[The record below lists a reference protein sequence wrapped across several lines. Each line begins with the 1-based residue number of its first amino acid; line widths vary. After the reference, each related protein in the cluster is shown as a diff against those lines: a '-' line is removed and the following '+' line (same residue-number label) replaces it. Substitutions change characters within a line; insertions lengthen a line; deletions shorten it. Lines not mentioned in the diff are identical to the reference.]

1 MPDWLLELMPA
12 AEGEEPRQKAVAEDR
27 QVMPLRADTQA
38 EPYTKPQEAAP
49 ADVDG
54 LDDLRHQVAVQE
66 AAQVMAAQKAHSPY
80 VFGGLLPWQAFFPFG
95 AAVSGCS
102 HHRHVIFDYVGAH
115 CALSDEVQRKREA
128 HRASRFLLG

>member
-1 MPDWLLELMPA
+1 MSSDMPDWLLELMPA

-80 VFGGLLPWQAFFPFG
+80 VFGGLLPWQAFF
-95 AAVSGCS
+95 
-102 HHRHVIFDYVGAH
+102 
-115 CALSDEVQRKREA
+115 LSVLL
-128 HRASRFLLG
+128 FLDVAIIGMLFLIMLGRIVP